1 VAAKALW
8 AIEDQAGEQAL
19 LAILGRQTKA
29 SSNYISKQRRDA
41 LRMLQTPRVLFL
53 CAFRQGIGF
62 VPVAALRDDPTLKID
77 LEPVLDDDKAPVRLR
92 AAAGIL
98 WLSAIEEKQAKKK
111 QRKTS
116 VHASVDTAR

>member
-1 VAAKALW
+1 
-8 AIEDQAGEQAL
+8 
-19 LAILGRQTKA
+19 
-29 SSNYISKQRRDA
+29 
-41 LRMLQTPRVLFL
+41 LFL